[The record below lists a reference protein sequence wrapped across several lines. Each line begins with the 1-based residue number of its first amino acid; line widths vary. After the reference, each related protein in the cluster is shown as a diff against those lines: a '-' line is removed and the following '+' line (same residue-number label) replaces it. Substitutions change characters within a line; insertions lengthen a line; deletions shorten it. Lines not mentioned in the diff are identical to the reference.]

1 MTGNCRE
8 KYTEILQEIKYIK
21 ENRYRY
27 HNKNTESYT
36 KFHYSSNFSAIITT
50 IKIANNK
57 NYNKVSNNKIRTST
71 MMKEKI
77 VVHLDVQMIA
87 ITENFVRAVYKST

>member
-1 MTGNCRE
+1 MHE
-8 KYTEILQEIKYIK
+8 VEYIK

-27 HNKNTESYT
+27 HNRNTESYT
-36 KFHYSSNFSAIITT
+36 KFDYSSNFSAINTT
-50 IKIANNK
+50 IREVNKK

-71 MMKEKI
+71 IMKEKI
-77 VVHLDVQMIA
+77 AVHLHVQMIA